1 MSEKSKEI
9 TCSNTLD
16 VAKAPCVSDPD
27 WIETVRTRIKR
38 KNKVLF
44 RLDDPLLS
52 DLSAMLDS
60 SSRKAVVLWAL
71 GLAEEGVRKL
81 EIRCPQ
87 DDRARRSLELSRQW
101 ARGEVKMPAAKSAI
115 LNCHGA
121 ARETTDE
128 VCVALFH
135 AVGQACGCVHTP
147 GHALGFPLYELT
159 AIVRDRGIESC
170 EHAVITRITDYTSA
184 LIRAQEEALTH
195 PGPWASFLQ

>member
-1 MSEKSKEI
+1 MPGRSKET
-9 TCSNTLD
+9 TCSDALN
-16 VAKAPCVSDPD
+16 VAKVPCVSDPD
-27 WIETVRTRIKR
+27 WIETVRARIKR

-44 RLDDPLLS
+44 RLDDALLS

-60 SSRKAVVLWAL
+60 SSRKAVILWAL
-71 GLAEEGVRKL
+71 GLAEKGVRKL
-81 EIRCPQ
+81 ELRCPQ

-115 LNCHGA
+115 LSCHGA

-170 EHAVITRITDYTSA
+170 EHAVIARIADYTSV